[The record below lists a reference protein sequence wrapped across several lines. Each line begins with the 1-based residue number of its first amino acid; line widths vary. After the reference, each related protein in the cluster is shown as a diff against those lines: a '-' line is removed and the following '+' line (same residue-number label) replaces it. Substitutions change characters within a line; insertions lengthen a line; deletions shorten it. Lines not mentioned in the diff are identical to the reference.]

1 MIDIASLEAELAR
14 MPLRQ
19 RCGQVI
25 AADGGAIT
33 VTGLGTQARLGDR
46 IRIADGPRA
55 PGMDGEI
62 VALSDQGV
70 RAMIYGPVEGVALA
84 DPVWLVPDSPL
95 RPADGWIGR
104 VVDAFGTA
112 LDGKPLPQGDY
123 PAELRRAPP
132 AAATRAG
139 LGARLATGQS
149 VMDTVLPLVRGQRIG
164 LFAGSGVGKS
174 SLLTQLAQGVE
185 TDVVVFALIGERGR
199 ELGEFITNGLG
210 PEGMKRAVLVVATS
224 DESPLVKRRAAW
236 TAMAVAEHF
245 RDRGKRVLLLIDSL
259 TRFAEA
265 HREIALTAGET
276 PSLRAYPPSTA
287 NLIAALA
294 ERAGP
299 GEARDGIG
307 DITAIFAI
315 LVAGSDMEEPVADI
329 TRGVLDGHIVLDRAI
344 AERGRFPAIDVG
356 RSVSRALP
364 VAASTAENQLIAD
377 ARRMVGVYEKA
388 EPMIQTGLY
397 RPGADAELDRAVRLR
412 DPLDAFFAARAP
424 EGPTESFTRLE
435 RILSEGAPASVDSG
449 TAADSD
455 ARVKAGS
462 NVRPVPEPGSGPQS
476 VENG

>member
-1 MIDIASLEAELAR
+1 MIDIASLEAELGR
-14 MPLRQ
+14 MPLRR

-33 VTGLGTQARLGDR
+33 VAGLGAQARLGDR
-46 IRIADGPRA
+46 IRIADDPRA
-55 PGMDGEI
+55 PGVEGEI

-84 DPVWLVPDSPL
+84 DPVWLVPDRPL

-104 VVDAFGTA
+104 VVDAFGNA

-199 ELGEFITNGLG
+199 ELGEFIANGLG

-224 DESPLVKRRAAW
+224 DESPLIKRRAAW

-299 GEARDGIG
+299 GEARAGMG

-364 VAASTAENQLIAD
+364 KAASDAENRLIAD

-397 RPGADAELDRAVRLR
+397 RAGADADLDRAVRLR
-412 DPLDAFFAARAP
+412 EPLDAFFAARALA
-424 EGPTESFTRLE
+424 GPPDSFARLE
-435 RILSEGAPASVDSG
+435 RILREAPVESEDTAAPAAPD
-449 TAADSD
+449 ALADSAAALRLGQD
-455 ARVKAGS
+455 G
-462 NVRPVPEPGSGPQS
+462 
-476 VENG
+476 